1 MIKSISAQDLNSW
14 LELRQQLWGHCST
27 EQHLSEMRQLLD
39 QPERFQQW
47 MSTNDRGIADG
58 FLEGSVRTE
67 YVNGTQS
74 SPVGYLEG
82 IFVTKVARRCGI
94 AKLLVDE
101 ALGWFSLMG
110 CEEVASDTEID
121 NEVSQVVHKSLGF
134 EETERVVYFR
144 KRLAKNN

>member
-1 MIKSISAQDLNSW
+1 MK
-14 LELRQQLWGHCST
+14 
-27 EQHLSEMRQLLD
+27 QLLS

-82 IFVTKVARRCGI
+82 VFVTKVARRCGI

-101 ALGWFSLMG
+101 A
-110 CEEVASDTEID
+110 
-121 NEVSQVVHKSLGF
+121 
-134 EETERVVYFR
+134 
-144 KRLAKNN
+144 